1 MMQQMIL
8 EEYSKVQK
16 DLIVNWLGT
25 NQKRFDKVVIFFY

>member
-8 EEYSKVQK
+8 EEHSKAQK

-25 NQKRFDKVVIFFY
+25 NQKRFDKVVNFF